1 MPKYGPSNYLAGL
14 MTDVSIPTPSTAR
27 KFWSTIGEA
36 LRGAHHDYTQG
47 SIPRAIV
54 LLAVPMVLEMA
65 LESVFAVVD
74 AFWVGKLGPT
84 ALSTIVYTES
94 MLTIMYAVDMGL
106 GMGATALV
114 ARRIGERD
122 PEGAATSAGQA
133 ILIGI
138 VATMVLG
145 LVGGFFA
152 PQLLALVGAAPDVV
166 AYGSSFT
173 RVMLGGSGCI
183 LFLFLFNAIFRGA
196 GDAAIAM
203 RVLWFAN
210 IINLILDPCLIFGWG
225 PFPHLGVTGAAV
237 ATTTGRT
244 LGALYALSRL
254 IRPGHRITLRARHL
268 RLVPETM
275 GRLLRLAVN
284 AAFQGLIG
292 SASYL
297 LLVYIMSRFG
307 TNKVA
312 GFGVSIRVLIFALLP
327 SWGLGN
333 AAATMVGQALGSRQ
347 PDRGEKAVWLAAGYD
362 CILLSFVG
370 LVFLVFAH
378 PLVSLFTTDPVA
390 LETGAT
396 SLRVMALGF
405 PLYAYGMTVTQSFN
419 GAGDTWTPTWIN
431 FGVLWMFEIPFAY
444 FLAVTLK
451 LGPLGVFIALTAA
464 FSLLAVVSIIL
475 FRRGRWKAV
484 AL

>member
-1 MPKYGPSNYLAGL
+1 MPKYRPSAILL
-14 MTDVSIPTPSTAR
+14 SPMTDVSIPQAPPR
-27 KFWSTIGEA
+27 KFWSTVADA
-36 LRGAHHDYTQG
+36 LRGTHHDYTQG

-54 LLAVPMVLEMA
+54 LLAIPMVLEMA

-122 PEGAATSAGQA
+122 PEGAAQSAGQA
-133 ILIGI
+133 IIIGI
-138 VATMVLG
+138 IASIVLG
-145 LVGGFFA
+145 LVGGVFA
-152 PQLLALVGAAPDVV
+152 PQLLALIGAAPDVI
-166 AYGSSFT
+166 ALGSSYT

-183 LFLFLFNAIFRGA
+183 LFLFLFNAIFRGV

-210 IINLILDPCLIFGWG
+210 IINLILDPCFIFGLG

-237 ATTTGRT
+237 ATTIGRT
-244 LGALYALSRL
+244 CGALFALSRL
-254 IRPGHRITLRARHL
+254 VRPGHRITLRARHL
-268 RLVPETM
+268 KVIPKVM
-275 GRLLRLAVN
+275 GRMLRLSWVTAI
-284 AAFQGLIG
+284 QGAIG
-292 SASYL
+292 SASYVG
-297 LLVYIMSRFG
+297 LVNIMSRFG
-307 TNKVA
+307 DQPVA
-312 GFGVSIRVLIFALLP
+312 GFGVSIRILLFALLP

-333 AAATMVGQALGSRQ
+333 ASATMVGQALGSRQ
-347 PDRGEKAVWLAAGYD
+347 PERAEKAVWLAAGYD
-362 CILLSFVG
+362 CVVLTLVG
-370 LVFLVFAH
+370 LVFGLFAH
-378 PLVSLFTTDPVA
+378 PLVSLFTTDPIA

-405 PLYAYGMTVTQSFN
+405 PFYAYGMTVTQSFN
-419 GAGDTWTPTWIN
+419 GAGDTWTPTFIN
-431 FGVLWMFEIPFAY
+431 FGVLWAFEIPFAY
-444 FLAVTLK
+444 FLAVK
-451 LGPLGVFIALTAA
+451 SHLGPLGVFIALTSA
-464 FSLLAVVSIIL
+464 FSLLAVVSIVL

>member
-1 MPKYGPSNYLAGL
+1 MPKYRPSAILL
-14 MTDVSIPTPSTAR
+14 SPMTDVSIPQAPPR
-27 KFWSTIGEA
+27 KFWSTVADA
-36 LRGAHHDYTQG
+36 LRGTHHDYTQG

-106 GMGATALV
+106 GIGATALV

-122 PEGAATSAGQA
+122 PEGAAQSAGQA
-133 ILIGI
+133 IIIGI
-138 VATMVLG
+138 IASLVLG
-145 LVGGFFA
+145 LVGGVFA
-152 PQLLALVGAAPDVV
+152 PQLLALVGAAPDVI
-166 AYGSSFT
+166 AQGSSYT

-183 LFLFLFNAIFRGA
+183 LFLFLFNAIFRGV

-210 IINLILDPCLIFGWG
+210 IINLILDPCFIFGLG

-237 ATTTGRT
+237 ATTIGRT
-244 LGALYALSRL
+244 CGALFALSRL
-254 IRPGHRITLRARHL
+254 VRPGNRITLRPRHL
-268 RLVPETM
+268 KIIPAVM
-275 GRLLRLAVN
+275 GRILRLSGVTAV
-284 AAFQGLIG
+284 QGGIG
-292 SASYL
+292 SASYVG
-297 LLVYIMSRFG
+297 LVYIVSLFG
-307 TNKVA
+307 TRPVA
-312 GFGVSIRVLIFALLP
+312 GFGVSIRMLIFALLP

-333 AAATMVGQALGSRQ
+333 ASATMVGQALGARE
-347 PDRGEKAVWLAAGYD
+347 PERAEKAVWLAAGYD
-362 CILLSFVG
+362 CVVLTLVG
-370 LVFLVFAH
+370 LVFGLFAH
-378 PLVSLFTTDPVA
+378 HLVSFFTSDPVA

-396 SLRVMALGF
+396 SLRIMALGF
-405 PLYAYGMTVTQSFN
+405 PFYAYGMTVTQSFN
-419 GAGDTWTPTWIN
+419 GAGDTWTPMWIN
-431 FGVLWMFEIPFAY
+431 VGVLWVFEIPFAY
-444 FLAVTLK
+444 FLAVRSN
-451 LGPLGVFIALTAA
+451 LGPIGVFIALTAA
-464 FSLLAVVSIIL
+464 FSLLAVVSILL

>member
-1 MPKYGPSNYLAGL
+1 MSEI
-14 MTDVSIPTPSTAR
+14 SIPKPASQG
-27 KFWSTIGEA
+27 FWSTVGEA

-74 AFWVGKLGPT
+74 AFWVGKLGPS
-84 ALSTIVYTES
+84 ALSTVGLTES

-122 PEGAATSAGQA
+122 PEGAAESAGQA
-133 ILIGI
+133 VILGI
-138 VATMVLG
+138 IASILLG
-145 LVGGFFA
+145 LVGGIFG
-152 PQLLALVGAAPDVV
+152 PQLLALMGADKSVIAQ
-166 AYGSSFT
+166 ASYA

-183 LFLFLFNAIFRGA
+183 LFLFLFNAIFRGV

-210 IINLILDPCLIFGWG
+210 IINLALDPCLIFGLG
-225 PFPHLGVTGAAV
+225 PFPRLGVTGAAV
-237 ATTTGRT
+237 ATTIGRT
-244 LGALYALSRL
+244 CGALFALSRL
-254 IRPGHRITLRARHL
+254 IRPGHRITLRWRHL
-268 RLVPETM
+268 RLKPDIM
-275 GRLLRLAVN
+275 NRLFRLSWSG
-284 AAFQGLIG
+284 AFQALIG
-292 SASYL
+292 SASYVGL
-297 LLVYIMSRFG
+297 MRIMSEFG
-307 TNKVA
+307 SERLA
-312 GFGVSIRVLIFALLP
+312 GFVVSIRILIFALLP

-333 AAATMVGQALGSRQ
+333 ASATMVGQALGSRQ
-347 PDRGEKAVWLAAGYD
+347 PDRAEKAVWLAAGYD
-362 CILLSFVG
+362 CAVLSLVG
-370 LVFLVFAH
+370 LLFGLFAH
-378 PLVSLFTTDPVA
+378 PLVSLFTQDPIS

-396 SLRVMALGF
+396 SLRIMALGF

-419 GAGDTWTPTWIN
+419 GAGDTWTPTMIN
-431 FGVLWMFEIPFAY
+431 FGVLWAFEIPLAY
-444 FLAVTLK
+444 FLAVTAK
-451 LGPLGVFIALTAA
+451 LGPTGVFIALTTA
-464 FSLLAVVSIIL
+464 FSMLAVVSILL

>member
-1 MPKYGPSNYLAGL
+1 
-14 MTDVSIPTPSTAR
+14 MTEVSIPKPAPRT
-27 KFWSTIGEA
+27 FWSTIADA

-84 ALSTIVYTES
+84 ALSTVGLTES

-122 PEGAATSAGQA
+122 PEGAAQSAGQA
-133 ILIGI
+133 VILGIIASILLGLIG
-138 VATMVLG
+138 G
-145 LVGGFFA
+145 LFG
-152 PQLLALVGAAPDVV
+152 PQLLALMGADQSVIAQGLY
-166 AYGSSFT
+166 A

-183 LFLFLFNAIFRGA
+183 LFLFLFNAIFRGV

-210 IINLILDPCLIFGWG
+210 IINLILDPCFIFGLG
-225 PFPHLGVTGAAV
+225 PFPRLGVTGAAV
-237 ATTTGRT
+237 ATTIGRT
-244 LGALYALSRL
+244 AGALFALSRL
-254 IRPGHRITLRARHL
+254 IRPGHRITLRWRHL
-268 RLVPETM
+268 TLKPELM
-275 GRLLRLAVN
+275 GRLFRLAGN
-284 AAFQGLIG
+284 GAFQALIG
-292 SASYL
+292 SASYVG
-297 LLVYIMSRFG
+297 LVRIMSQFG
-307 TNKVA
+307 SERLA
-312 GFGVSIRVLIFALLP
+312 GFVVSIRILIFALLP

-333 AAATMVGQALGSRQ
+333 ASATMVGQALGSRQ
-347 PDRGEKAVWLAAGYD
+347 PDRAEKAVWLAAGYD
-362 CILLSFVG
+362 CALLSLVG
-370 LVFLVFAH
+370 FLFGLFAH
-378 PLVSLFTTDPVA
+378 PLVSLFTTDPVS

-396 SLRVMALGF
+396 SLRIMALGF

-419 GAGDTWTPTWIN
+419 GAGDTWTPTMIN
-431 FGVLWMFEIPFAY
+431 FGVLWAFEIPLAY
-444 FLAVTLK
+444 FLAVTSK

-464 FSLLAVVSIIL
+464 FSMLAVVSILL

>member
-1 MPKYGPSNYLAGL
+1 MSE
-14 MTDVSIPTPSTAR
+14 VSIAKPAPPQ
-27 KFWSTIGEA
+27 KFWSTVIDA
-36 LRGAHHDYTQG
+36 LRGGHHDYTQG
-47 SIPRAIV
+47 SVARAIV

-84 ALSTIVYTES
+84 ALSTVGYTES
-94 MLTIMYAVDMGL
+94 MLSIMYAVDMGI

-114 ARRIGERD
+114 ARRIGEKD
-122 PEGAATSAGQA
+122 AEGAAASAGQA
-133 ILIGI
+133 IVI
-138 VATMVLG
+138 ATIASIVLG
-145 LVGGFFA
+145 LVGGFGA
-152 PQLLALVGAAPDVV
+152 PQLLALMGADQNVIAQGT
-166 AYGSSFT
+166 AFT

-210 IINLILDPCLIFGWG
+210 IINLILDPCLIFGVG

-237 ATTTGRT
+237 ATTIGRT
-244 LGALYALSRL
+244 CGALFALSRL
-254 IRPGHRITLRARHL
+254 VRPGNRITLRWRHL
-268 RLVPETM
+268 RIIPGTM
-275 GRLLRLAVN
+275 GRFFSVSWKAAV
-284 AAFQGLIG
+284 QGIIG
-292 SASYL
+292 SASYVG
-297 LLVYIMSRFG
+297 LVVIMSRFG
-307 TNKVA
+307 TERLA
-312 GFGVSIRVLIFALLP
+312 GFVVSIRILIFALLP

-333 AAATMVGQALGSRQ
+333 AAATMVGQALGAKE
-347 PDRGEKAVWLAAGYD
+347 PDRAEKAVWLAAGYD
-362 CILLSFVG
+362 CAVLSFVG
-370 LVFLVFAH
+370 LLFAVFAH
-378 PLVSLFTTDPVA
+378 PLINLFTTDPVS
-390 LETGAT
+390 LEVGAT
-396 SLRVMALGF
+396 SLRIMALGF

-431 FGVLWMFEIPFAY
+431 FGVLWVFEIPFAY
-444 FLAVTLK
+444 FLAVPAK
-451 LGPLGVFIALTAA
+451 LGPTGVIISLTAA